1 MTVDEFQIIA
11 KAIRSVYPNML
22 PDDGARDVWYS
33 MLSDLPYTQ
42 VSVALQTHMMT
53 SKFPPTIADLRVNH
67 AEQQHGLTDLEAW
80 AMVRKAIRNGSY
92 GAEEEYE
99 ALPEIV
105 QRAVGSA
112 SNLRQWAQ
120 SDSGMLETI
129 EAHFLKA
136 FRIERDRAVM
146 DNQIAP
152 HVKALL
158 SEMQNKML
166 EVKQ

>member
-33 MLSDLPYTQ
+33 MLSDLSYPQ
-42 VSVALQTHMMT
+42 VSTALKVHMMT
-53 SKFPPTIADLRVNH
+53 SKYPPTIADLRADH
-67 AEQQHGLTDLEAW
+67 AERGMSEMEAW

-99 ALPEIV
+99 KLPEII
-105 QRAVGSA
+105 QRAVGAA
-112 SNLRQWAQ
+112 SNLRQWGQ

-136 FRIERDRAVM
+136 FRIERDREHQNA
-146 DNQIAP
+146 QISP
-152 HVKALL
+152 QMRNLL
-158 SEMQNKML
+158 NGIYQKTL
-166 EVKQ
+166 EVKNE